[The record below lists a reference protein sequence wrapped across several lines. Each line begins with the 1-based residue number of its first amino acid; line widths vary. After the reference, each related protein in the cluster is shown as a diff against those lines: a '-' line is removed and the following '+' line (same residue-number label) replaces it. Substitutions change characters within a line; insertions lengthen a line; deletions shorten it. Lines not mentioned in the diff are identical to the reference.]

1 MNPPASPATVVEALA
16 ASLEAA
22 SACNPDDA
30 EPPAAVLWTD
40 RDSRWRPIVPQL
52 RALVPQLLT
61 LGEYAP
67 EERTGPAIWLRCVID
82 RALAPPGFPSDMTPI
97 VYLPGTGRQDLGA
110 AACPDHLKP
119 LVELQYRGACW
130 TRQNGR
136 DWTVEAFLASRNGGG
151 LGLDVARDAATRQ
164 SMQRALTALATTPM
178 AALRGR
184 RLEAEDF
191 DRLFSDDPVRDVLA
205 WMSDPE
211 AVRAG
216 WEAGRWSAFASRCK
230 ADLGFDP
237 EKDGGIVAAERLG
250 RREGAWESVWWRFA
264 EAPARYPGV
273 PECLRKAM
281 PDDQRHDLFAEPS
294 SWPQNNEGEEAALR
308 RALLEL
314 EHEAPR
320 AAREQVVALEK
331 MHGARRGWVWA
342 TLGQAP
348 LANAL
353 APLAALAARASNEL
367 GGASV
372 AEMAGLYAGGAWEI
386 DAAALDGMA
395 AVKSAAD
402 AQAVSAALN
411 AIYGPWLES
420 AARRLQALA
429 QKEPLPGSD
438 AGGAPAL
445 PGEASLAFSSHG
457 PSAPDLRSV
466 AGGTPVSV
474 QDTPF
479 PGDGHGP
486 HLSGDHDPNPADDR
500 DLAGGALVSE
510 QDAPFPED
518 DTRVEAG
525 TVVLFADGLR
535 FDVSQRL
542 VARLRAKGHAVAV
555 STRWAALPTV
565 TATAKPAVSP
575 VAERIEGLSLGEDFL
590 PAVADGGRPLTT
602 DRFRK
607 LLAAAGWQYVGANE
621 TGDPAGRAWTEHG
634 ELDKL
639 GHSLQGKLAARIG
652 EQIDLLLE
660 RIETLLRA
668 GWREVRVVT
677 DHGWLWLPGGLPK
690 VDLPKYLTRSR
701 WARCAAVEGGATV
714 EAPTV
719 PWHWNA
725 HERVAVGPGIA
736 CFGAGNEYA
745 HGGLSLQES
754 LVPVI
759 RTTAGGGGAARA
771 QARITALSWAGL
783 RCRVRLDDAAPGLS
797 VDLRTRVA
805 DADSSVSA
813 GARPVDDEGAASLLV
828 PDDEDEGKPAA
839 VVVLDARGQV
849 VARQS
854 TIIGGED

>member
-1 MNPPASPATVVEALA
+1 MSPPSSPATLVEALA

-40 RDSRWRPIVPQL
+40 RDSRWRSIVPQL

-67 EERTGPAIWLRCVID
+67 GERTGPAIWLRCVID
-82 RALAPPGFPSDMTPI
+82 RALAPPGFPSDTTPI
-97 VYLPGTGRQDLGA
+97 VYLPGTGRQELGA
-110 AACPDHLKP
+110 ADACPDRLKP

-130 TRQNGR
+130 TRKNGR

-151 LGLDVARDAATRQ
+151 LGLDVARDAATRR
-164 SMQRALTALATTPM
+164 SMQRALAALATTPVE
-178 AALRGR
+178 ALRGR

-250 RREGAWESVWWRFA
+250 RREGGWESVWRRFA

-273 PECLRKAM
+273 PEHLRKAM

-294 SWPQNNEGEEAALR
+294 SWPQNNEREEAALR

-314 EHEAPR
+314 GHEAPR

-331 MHGARRGWVWA
+331 THGPRRGWVWA

-348 LANAL
+348 LAHAL

-372 AEMAGLYAGGAWEI
+372 AEMAGLYAGGAWEV

-466 AGGTPVSV
+466 AGGTPGSV
-474 QDTPF
+474 QDTRSRR
-479 PGDGHGP
+479 DA
-486 HLSGDHDPNPADDR
+486 LSR
-500 DLAGGALVSE
+500 K
-510 QDAPFPED
+510 DAPFPGSGSPVSPHDTPLPED
-518 DTRVEAG
+518 DARVEAG
-525 TVVLFADGLR
+525 TMVLFADGLALR
-535 FDVSQRL
+535 RLAAPGGVSAGEGPRRGG
-542 VARLRAKGHAVAV
+542 VD
-555 STRWAALPTV
+555 AL
-565 TATAKPAVSP
+565 
-575 VAERIEGLSLGEDFL
+575 
-590 PAVADGGRPLTT
+590 GRPPHGH
-602 DRFRK
+602 RHRQ
-607 LLAAAGWQYVGANE
+607 AGGV
-621 TGDPAGRAWTEHG
+621 
-634 ELDKL
+634 
-639 GHSLQGKLAARIG
+639 S
-652 EQIDLLLE
+652 
-660 RIETLLRA
+660 
-668 GWREVRVVT
+668 
-677 DHGWLWLPGGLPK
+677 
-690 VDLPKYLTRSR
+690 
-701 WARCAAVEGGATV
+701 
-714 EAPTV
+714 
-719 PWHWNA
+719 
-725 HERVAVGPGIA
+725 
-736 CFGAGNEYA
+736 
-745 HGGLSLQES
+745 
-754 LVPVI
+754 
-759 RTTAGGGGAARA
+759 GGGAHRGPVPG
-771 QARITALSWAGL
+771 RGL
-783 RCRVRLDDAAPGLS
+783 PPR
-797 VDLRTRVA
+797 
-805 DADSSVSA
+805 
-813 GARPVDDEGAASLLV
+813 
-828 PDDEDEGKPAA
+828 
-839 VVVLDARGQV
+839 RG
-849 VARQS
+849 
-854 TIIGGED
+854 G